1 MPNALNG
8 GTTQLLLWIANG
20 LLTIV
25 MFLLGI
31 VVKMHVDSDKERKDQ
46 HDKDVKDLQT
56 QTSKDLDVH
65 TKELEKLRERMH
77 NHGNRVAEIITRMR
91 WQEEDKTKG
100 GN

>member
-1 MPNALNG
+1 MKAIVNG
-8 GTTQLLLWIANG
+8 GTTQLLLWMANG

-56 QTSKDLDVH
+56 QTGKDIDVH

-91 WQEEDKTKG
+91 WQEEDKSKG
-100 GN
+100 E

>member
-1 MPNALNG
+1 MKDIVNG

-56 QTSKDLDVH
+56 QTGKDIDVH

-91 WQEEDKTKG
+91 WQEEDKSKG
-100 GN
+100 E

>member
-1 MPNALNG
+1 MKELVNG
-8 GTTQLLLWIANG
+8 GTTQLLLWLANG

-56 QTSKDLDVH
+56 QTSKDFDVH

-77 NHGNRVAEIITRMR
+77 NHGNRVAEIITRLR
-91 WQEEDKTKG
+91 WAEEDKSKG
-100 GN
+100 E